1 MDFASVP
8 EEPLADDVGAV
19 LRELTADFSVEITP
33 REAPSLPPLPD
44 VLPPG
49 TAVYLTFLPHTPW
62 AQTVAVA
69 RTVTEAGM
77 RPVPHLAA
85 RAVPD
90 RAALRGML
98 ADLTA
103 VGVEDLLVLA
113 GSLATPVGEF
123 HESAQILDTGL
134 LEAAGIRRVGVVGH
148 PEGHPDVADDELHRA
163 LAAKCR
169 IARERGLELHLVTQ
183 FAFAP
188 EPIVA
193 WERSIR
199 ARGVD
204 VPVHV
209 GLPGLT
215 SPTRLLRF
223 GLRCGVGASL
233 KVLRQQA
240 GGVLKLATSPVHHP
254 DTTLVGIAT
263 AVAADPASL
272 LRGVHFFPFGALA
285 ATAAWASD
293 IRDGRF
299 ALDDRDRLRVPA

>member
-1 MDFASVP
+1 MDSIRP
-8 EEPLADDVGAV
+8 ADLGAT
-19 LRELTADFSVEITP
+19 LRNLLSPFSVEITP
-33 REAPSLPPLPD
+33 REAPTLPPLPE
-44 VLPPG
+44 LLAPG
-49 TAVYLTFLPHTPW
+49 TAVYLTFLPNAPW
-62 AQTVAVA
+62 AETVAVA
-69 RTVTEAGM
+69 RTVREAGM

-90 RAALRGML
+90 RAALRRML
-98 ADLTA
+98 ADLTD
-103 VGVEDLLVLA
+103 VGVEDVLVLA

-123 HESAQILDTGL
+123 HEAAQVLDSGL
-134 LEAAGIRRVGVVGH
+134 LEEAGIVRVGIVGH
-148 PEGHPDVADDELHRA
+148 PEGHPDVADDELYRA
-163 LAAKCR
+163 LVTKCR
-169 IARERGLELHLVTQ
+169 IARERGLDLNIVTQ
-183 FAFAP
+183 FAFAA

-193 WERSIR
+193 WERGIR
-199 ARGVD
+199 AMGVD
-204 VPVHV
+204 APVHV

-254 DTTLVGIAT
+254 DATLVGIAA

-272 LRGVHFFPFGALA
+272 LRGIHFFPFGALA
-285 ATAAWASD
+285 ATAAWAVD

-299 ALDDRDRLRVPA
+299 EMDDRDRLRVTA